1 MENNNAA
8 PASLVVARIV
18 YGVNWFNIAAVFP
31 LIAADLGQ
39 DVSLLGAISAAFL
52 VGVGTFQIPSGI
64 FAARY
69 GLRTAAISGIAV
81 SSAAALATGL
91 VSEAYQLIWLR
102 FAVGLGMAFFF
113 SSGVVLIANYY
124 YSAGGR
130 KSAGFSIGIMN
141 SAHSVGGIIGIFA
154 WIVVAAAVGWRAS
167 LVLSGAVGL
176 ATALLLAA
184 TIPRPGAAPQQALGR
199 KDIIRVLASRPLVS
213 LGLVLTGIQASW
225 AITLTFLVVYLQ
237 GLGVPLEQ
245 AGIIASLSLVSAI
258 VSAPLVGRVY
268 DRKVQDARK
277 ILLACAIG
285 ITAGM
290 AAMASA
296 SITAVAAAVIAI
308 GFSAGGAFTV
318 AYARARRVPVAD
330 NRQGS
335 SAILHHGGALNVAWV
350 NGLSL
355 LGILWMPV
363 VFSYAVKYAGGYSF
377 AWLLSAALAALFAVI
392 PLSRI
397 GQ

>member
-8 PASLVVARIV
+8 ASASLVIARIV
-18 YGVNWFNIAAVFP
+18 YGINWFNIAAVFP
-31 LIAADLGQ
+31 LIAADLCQ

-64 FAARY
+64 FAAKY
-69 GLRTAAISGIAV
+69 GLRTTTISGIAV

-91 VSEAYQLIWLR
+91 VSEAYQLTWLR

-113 SSGVVLIANYY
+113 SSGVVLIANY
-124 YSAGGR
+124 SAGR
-130 KSAGFSIGIMN
+130 NNNKSAGFSIGIMN
-141 SAHSVGGIIGIFA
+141 SAHSVGGIIGIFT

-167 LVLSGAVGL
+167 LVLSGAIGL

-184 TIPRPGAAPQQALGR
+184 TIPRAGALRQALGMS
-199 KDIIRVLASRPLVS
+199 DVIRVLTSRPLVS

-225 AITLTFLVVYLQ
+225 AITLTFLVIYLQ
-237 GLGVPLEQ
+237 GLGTSLEQ

-258 VSAPLVGRVY
+258 VSAPLVGRIY

-296 SITAVAAAVIAI
+296 SIIAVTAAVIAI

-318 AYARARRVPVAD
+318 AYARARKVPVTN

-335 SAILHHGGALNVAWV
+335 VIMHHGSGALNVAWV

-363 VFSYAVKYAGGYSF
+363 VFSYAVKNAGGYAF
-377 AWLLSAALAALFAVI
+377 AWLLSAALAALFAMI

-397 GQ
+397 GR